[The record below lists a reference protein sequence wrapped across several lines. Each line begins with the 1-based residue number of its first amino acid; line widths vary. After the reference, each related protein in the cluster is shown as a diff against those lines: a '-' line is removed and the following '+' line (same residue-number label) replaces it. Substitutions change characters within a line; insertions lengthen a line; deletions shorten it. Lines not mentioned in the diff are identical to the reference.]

1 MALGSKSRKFI
12 ILALLASMIFVCGT
26 AFYSHLAWSGLLG
39 AFNGVRH
46 TGMVEEQIG
55 QLLSH
60 IDDAET
66 GQRGYLLT
74 QRDNY
79 LEPYNAA
86 LISIGEDVEMIRQL
100 TAADPV
106 QQAHI
111 NNLSSLIQKKML
123 ILARTISL
131 QKEGQHDQAL
141 AVVNTNEGKRV
152 MDSIRKLIDAMRDE
166 EGRPSQVRDARLTA
180 QAFSNRAVTVSLI
193 GVNVLL
199 IGAVAFLVWRL
210 CKYKNALTVCA
221 WSKKVQYE
229 ERWIPFEQFLEMRF
243 GIKTSHDL
251 SPEELAKQLSEYS
264 DEKEGEVF
272 QKTNG

>member
-1 MALGSKSRKFI
+1 MALGTKSRKLI
-12 ILALLASMIFVCGT
+12 ILALLVSMIFVCAT

-46 TGMVEEQIG
+46 TGMVEQQIG

-60 IDDAET
+60 LDDAET

-86 LISIGEDVEMIRQL
+86 LISIGEDVEKLRHL
-100 TAADPV
+100 TAADPA
-106 QQAHI
+106 QQGYLD
-111 NNLSSLIQKKML
+111 NLSSLIQRKML
-123 ILARTISL
+123 ILAKTISL
-131 QKEGQHDQAL
+131 QKEGQHNQAL
-141 AVVNTNEGKRV
+141 AVVNTNEGKRA
-152 MDSIRKLIDAMRDE
+152 MDSIRTIIDAMKDE
-166 EGRPSQVRDARLTA
+166 DGRPSQVPDTK
-180 QAFSNRAVTVSLI
+180 QAFSNRAITVSLI

-229 ERWIPFEQFLEMRF
+229 GRWIPFEQYLETRF
-243 GIKTSHDL
+243 GIKASHDV
-251 SPEELAKQLSEYS
+251 SPEELARQLSEFS
-264 DEKEGEVF
+264 DEKEDEVF
-272 QKTNG
+272 DTTNS